1 MFYYKQNEYLFSNST
16 PLVGLEEITE
26 QEYNRIIE
34 SMKPTEEEIRAQ
46 KEAQLSQLLRE
57 LYPDE
62 YKEEG

>member
-1 MFYYKQNEYLFSNST
+1 MFYYKQNGYLFSNST

-34 SMKPTEEEIRAQ
+34 SIKPTEEEIRAQ